1 MMELLWFVFFM
12 FCFIVVPVFFLGAAL
27 LTVLYLTLSDLTH
40 KAIRKVKR

>member
-12 FCFIVVPVFFLGAAL
+12 FCFIVVPLFFLGAAV
-27 LTVLYLTLSDLTH
+27 LTVMYMILSDLTH